1 MSFESDEKKL
11 KKGME
16 VVEKLNFLS
25 KAGSAISDDFRAHTI
40 ENLFGTVWAR
50 PGLEIEER
58 SMITLASLI
67 ALNRE
72 NELRLH
78 FRGARNLGLSKEKIE
93 EIIFHLAHYAGWPN
107 AVTSGKVLEEVWKEM
122 DDEENSEG

>member
-1 MSFESDEKKL
+1 M
-11 KKGME
+11 
-16 VVEKLNFLS
+16 
-25 KAGSAISDDFRAHTI
+25 
-40 ENLFGTVWAR
+40 LFGKVWTR
-50 PGLEIEER
+50 PGLDMQER

-78 FRGARNLGLSKEKIE
+78 FRGARNLGISREKIE

-107 AVTSGKVLEEVWKEM
+107 AISSSSILDEVWAEM
-122 DDEENSEG
+122 DSEEN

>member
-1 MSFESDEKKL
+1 M
-11 KKGME
+11 
-16 VVEKLNFLS
+16 
-25 KAGSAISDDFRAHTI
+25 
-40 ENLFGTVWAR
+40 LFGKVWTR
-50 PGLEIEER
+50 PGLDMQER

-78 FRGARNLGLSKEKIE
+78 FRGARNLGISREKIE

-107 AVTSGKVLEEVWKEM
+107 AISSSSILDEVWAEM
-122 DDEENSEG
+122 DSDEN